1 MPNLI
6 IELTNPIDQS
16 HLDRLRSIAGTGP
29 VLILTHDNPDPD
41 SLASG
46 KALATLFREA
56 WGIPSRLVYSG
67 LVARAENQAMLK
79 RLTPEWEKCDILPG
93 LKEYTAVAQV
103 DTQPGAG
110 NNRLTNAQ
118 PKHIVIDH
126 HYPVRETIDVVTY
139 SDIRTEMGST
149 VTMLFQY
156 LEAAGITPDPILA
169 TAMFYGLKTD
179 TRSLSRGASP
189 ADEVA
194 LLELLHK
201 LDQQELAQVELASLN
216 REYFQ
221 AFSRGLHATRLYGRV
236 IVTRLGLMEQPDF
249 AAEMADILIRLQDS
263 HAALCMGQHGDTLH
277 ISLRTEPMGE
287 NAGVIIQQIILP
299 PGKAGGHGTMAGGQG
314 PIKKKDIEMLLA
326 DIENR
331 FLDVMGE
338 TRAGLDLL
346 VE

>member
-1 MPNLI
+1 MSNLI
-6 IELTNPIDQS
+6 IELTNPIKQP

-67 LVARAENQAMLK
+67 LVARAENQAVLK
-79 RLTPEWEKCDILPG
+79 RLTPEWEHGDMLPD

-110 NNRLTNAQ
+110 NNRLNTVQ
-118 PKHIVIDH
+118 PRHIVIDH
-126 HYPVRETIDVVTY
+126 HFPLRDMIDTVTY
-139 SDIRTEMGST
+139 ADVRTDMGST
-149 VTMLFQY
+149 ATMLFQY
-156 LEAAGITPDPILA
+156 LEAAGIQPDPILA

-179 TRSLSRGASP
+179 TRSLSRGAST

-194 LLELLHK
+194 FLELLHH
-201 LDQQELAQVELASLN
+201 LDQQELSRVELASLS
-216 REYFQ
+216 RGYFR
-221 AFSRGLHATRLYGRV
+221 AFNRGLHATRLYGRV

-249 AAEMADILIRLQDS
+249 AAEMADILIRLQDA
-263 HAALCMGQHGDTLH
+263 HAALCLGQHGDTLH

-287 NAGVIIQQIILP
+287 NAGKIIQQLIVP
-299 PGKAGGHGTMAGGQG
+299 PGKAGGHGTMAGGQI
-314 PIKKKDIEMLLA
+314 PITGKEIETLLTDIES
-326 DIENR
+326 R
-331 FLDVMGE
+331 FLVVMGE
-338 TRAGLDLL
+338 TGRGVDLI
-346 VE
+346 V